1 MPANKEPDPSVERD
15 GWVTWGERLVSHESM
30 FAGASLHIPDPDA
43 GVQAAGHDV
52 DPVKLEIRGVIVD
65 NNRTW

>member
-1 MPANKEPDPSVERD
+1 M
-15 GWVTWGERLVSHESM
+15 SHESM

-43 GVQAAGHDV
+43 GVETAGHDV

-65 NNRTW
+65 NNRT